1 MALIPQISKPK
12 KEIARFL
19 QQLPAGS
26 QNIERFF
33 FFFFKLSYLAY
44 SQIWLN
50 FVVGDHQFGY
60 IREMK
65 PKEEENKT
73 KQNNLISI
81 HEAK

>member
-1 MALIPQISKPK
+1 LPDFYNS
-12 KEIARFL
+12 F
-19 QQLPAGS
+19 QQVAKILKDS
-26 QNIERFF
+26 FS
-33 FFFFKLSYLAY
+33 FFFKLSYLAY

>member
-1 MALIPQISKPK
+1 
-12 KEIARFL
+12 
-19 QQLPAGS
+19 
-26 QNIERFF
+26 
-33 FFFFKLSYLAY
+33 
-44 SQIWLN
+44 
-50 FVVGDHQFGY
+50 VGDHQFGY